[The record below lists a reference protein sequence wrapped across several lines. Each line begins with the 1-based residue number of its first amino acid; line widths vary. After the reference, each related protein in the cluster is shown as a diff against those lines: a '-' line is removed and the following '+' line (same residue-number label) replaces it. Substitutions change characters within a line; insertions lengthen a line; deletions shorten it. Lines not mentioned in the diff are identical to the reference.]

1 MRIEQNV
8 LYLLI
13 QSNKASM
20 DGLIK
25 RHQAL
30 INNVDNSFQ
39 RSITTKLPWDKRL
52 VGIKGSRGI
61 GKTTLLLQYIKRTYG
76 LSGDAL
82 YVALDD
88 PFFYNNSLIGFVDDF
103 VAHGGKHLFID
114 EVHKYPDWTIEV
126 KKIYDYNPT
135 LKVVFTGSSLLEI
148 LNARA
153 DLSRRALVYNMQGLS
168 FREFLEFKYNICI
181 ESITLNDILTNHLE
195 IAMQIGHIFKPL
207 KYFNEY
213 LRIGYFPFY
222 ENNEVLYF
230 KQLSEI
236 INMIV
241 ELELPVLRKVDITKI
256 PKIKQLLSIISNS
269 VPFKPNI
276 STLAN
281 KISIS
286 RNSLLEYIYGLS
298 DAEIIRSIHKNTFGV
313 SLLQKPEK
321 LYLANSNYMYALLGE
336 VPNIG
341 SIRET
346 FFLNQI
352 SENHKAT
359 YPDRGDFMVDD
370 KYLFEVG
377 GKDKTKKQI
386 ANNENAFI
394 AADNIEFGFKN
405 KIPLWLFGFLY

>member
-1 MRIEQNV
+1 ME
-8 LYLLI
+8 
-13 QSNKASM
+13 
-20 DGLIK
+20 GLIR

-30 INNVDNSFQ
+30 INNVDNNFQ
-39 RSITTKLPWDKRL
+39 RSIITKLPWDKRL
-52 VGIKGSRGI
+52 IGIKGSRGI
-61 GKTTLLLQYIKRTYG
+61 GKTTLLLQYIKSTYG

-88 PFFYNNSLIGFVDDF
+88 PYFYDNSLIDFVDDF
-103 VAHGGKHLFID
+103 VAQGGRYLFID
-114 EVHKYPDWTIEV
+114 EVHKYPDWAIEI
-126 KKIYDYNPT
+126 KKVYDYNPT

-168 FREFLEFKYNICI
+168 FREFLEFKYSVRI
-181 ESITLNDILTNHLE
+181 EAITLNDILTNHLE
-195 IAMQIGHIFKPL
+195 IALQIGRTIKPL
-207 KYFNEY
+207 KYFTEY

-222 ENNEVLYF
+222 ENDEVLYF

-236 INMIV
+236 INMII
-241 ELELPVLRKVDITKI
+241 ELELPVLRKADIAKV
-256 PKIKQLLSIISNS
+256 PKIKQLLSIISHS

-276 STLAN
+276 TTLSN
-281 KISIS
+281 KITIS

-298 DAEIIRSIHKNTFGV
+298 DAEIIKSIHKNAFGV

-321 LYLANSNYMYALLGE
+321 LYLANTNYMYALLGV

-346 FFLNQI
+346 FFLNQL
-352 SENHKAT
+352 SENHQAT
-359 YPDRGDFMVDD
+359 YPDSGDFMIDD
-370 KYLFEVG
+370 KYLFEIG
-377 GKDKTKKQI
+377 GKDKTQKQI
-386 ANNENAFI
+386 AKRENAFI
-394 AADNIEFGFKN
+394 AADNIEFGFEN